1 MLAEVSTHSRPKAA
15 GERYRKSPVD
25 TDCFNT
31 QPPEGGWTIKIN
43 DDNTLTI
50 VSTHSR
56 PKAAGKVIQEE
67 AGWRVVSTHSR
78 PKAAGRLS
86 GGDVV
91 LSECFNTQPPEGGWK
106 SDSGRGR
113 LACCFNTQPPEGGW
127 LGIPSPVTD
136 FDVMFQHT
144 AARRRLALALRR
156 FAAVC
161 TVSTHS
167 RPKAAG
173 AFAVG
178 LYRQQFGFNTQPPE
192 GGWEKI
198 PEGHTI
204 NDMFQHTAARRRLG
218 PPADVPKNRMAGFN
232 TQPPEGGW
240 N

>member
-31 QPPEGGWTIKIN
+31 QPPEGGWAFK
-43 DDNTLTI
+43 LFC
-50 VSTHSR
+50 SQQ
-56 PKAAGKVIQEE
+56 GC
-67 AGWRVVSTHSR
+67 
-78 PKAAGRLS
+78 
-86 GGDVV
+86 
-91 LSECFNTQPPEGGWK
+91 CFNTQPPEGGWK

-192 GGWEKI
+192 GGWV
-198 PEGHTI
+198 
-204 NDMFQHTAARRRLG
+204 A
-218 PPADVPKNRMAGFN
+218 
-232 TQPPEGGW
+232 
-240 N
+240 

>member
-1 MLAEVSTHSRPKAA
+1 MLC
-15 GERYRKSPVD
+15 YQ
-25 TDCFNT
+25 N
-31 QPPEGGWTIKIN
+31 
-43 DDNTLTI
+43 

-78 PKAAGRLS
+78 PKAAGTFILTGRFNIGRVSTHSRPKAAGRLS

-91 LSECFNTQPPEGGWK
+91 LSE
-106 SDSGRGR
+106 
-113 LACCFNTQPPEGGW
+113 CFNTQPPEGGW